1 MEVLVLSPA
10 ALYKRTVKALRDLT
24 GFAREVVG
32 LEEFGVGIVENPR
45 EYVRW
50 LAKRVDEGTAEDA
63 LLTLVGGSGALVV
76 RVGGDTYHVLIG
88 PAYRS
93 EESVKA
99 ALAHEL
105 AHMLQHQL
113 KLFPKD
119 VPRPAGAVRSVLLP
133 LEVGA
138 EELVLRELPEIGKV
152 RIRMAQE
159 EAREWRR
166 TGDPILDLENAL
178 VAVPI
183 RLAAR
188 RLGLDTSVQ
197 EPSIEDPELR
207 KVREKLVKLAR
218 GVDPWDQS
226 DVERYTRKSVS
237 ILLDWLLD
245 QDRHHSTSDSN
256 NRKPSSEFK
265 RR

>member
-1 MEVLVLSPA
+1 MDVLVLSPA
-10 ALYKRTVKALRDLT
+10 ALYERTVRALRDLT
-24 GFAREVVG
+24 GFARKVVG
-32 LEEFGVGIVENPR
+32 LREFGVGVVENAR

-50 LAKRVDEGTAEDA
+50 LAERVDEGAAEDA

-76 RVGGDTYHVLIG
+76 RVGRDTYHVLIG

-105 AHMLQHQL
+105 AHLLQHRL
-113 KLFPKD
+113 KLFPED

-138 EELVLRELPEIGKV
+138 EELVLRELPKVGEV
-152 RIRMAQE
+152 RIRMARE

-183 RLAAR
+183 KLAAR
-188 RLGLDTSVQ
+188 RLGLRT
-197 EPSIEDPELR
+197 P
-207 KVREKLVKLAR
+207 VREPPIDDRELMEVKEELVELAR
-218 GVDPWDQS
+218 DVDPWNPS
-226 DVERYTRKSVS
+226 DVERYTRESVS

-256 NRKPSSEFK
+256 SRKPSSEL
-265 RR
+265 RRR

>member
-1 MEVLVLSPA
+1 MKVIVLSPTT
-10 ALYKRTVKALRDLT
+10 LYERTVKALRYLV
-24 GFAREVVG
+24 GFARKVVG
-32 LEEFGVGIVENPR
+32 LEEFGVGVVENQR

-50 LAKRVDEGTAEDA
+50 LAERVDEGTAEDA
-63 LLTLVGGSGALVV
+63 LLTLIGGSGALVV
-76 RVGGDTYHVLIG
+76 RVGGDAYHVLIG

-105 AHMLQHQL
+105 AHLLQHRL
-113 KLFPKD
+113 KLFPED

-138 EELVLRELPEIGKV
+138 EELVLRELPEIGEV
-152 RIRMAQE
+152 RIRMAQK
-159 EAREWRR
+159 EAQEWRR

-188 RLGLDTSVQ
+188 RLGFDASVQ
-197 EPSIEDPELR
+197 EPPIEDPDLE
-207 KVREKLVKLAR
+207 KVKEKLVKLAR
-218 GVDPWDQS
+218 DADPWDQS

-245 QDRHHSTSDSN
+245 QDRHHSISDSN
-256 NRKPSSEFK
+256 NRKPSSEL
-265 RR
+265 RRL